1 MERHHDPPDGTASA
15 GWVQIWDSTSYTGS
29 YTGNTDGGYLAQD
42 NNLGTLNDHVR
53 SARFTRSILGDA
65 PRWSLRGRVAGRPS
79 PRWPT
84 CALDDIRSAGVDP

>member
-65 PRWSLRGRVAGRPS
+65 PRWSLRG
-79 PRWPT
+79 PRGGATITPLADL
-84 CALDDIRSAGVDP
+84 CSRRHSVRRC